1 MKPTNQKQSFTA
13 VIEAAGGGGAFVN
26 IPFDVE
32 EMYGR
37 KRVKIKASI
46 EGEPYKGTLVR
57 MGSDCHMLPVLK
69 SIREKIGKNI
79 GDEVAVTVEEDL
91 EPRIVEVPQDLQ
103 EAFIQNPEAEV
114 FFKQLSY
121 TNQKEYVKWITEAK
135 RAETR
140 LSRISKALEW
150 LGQNKPLR

>member
-1 MKPTNQKQSFTA
+1 MKPANKKQSFKA

-32 EMYGR
+32 EMYGS
-37 KRVKIKASI
+37 KRVKITASI

-57 MGSDCHMLPVLK
+57 MGSDCHKLLILK
-69 SIREKIGKNI
+69 EIREKIGKNI
-79 GDEVAVTVEEDL
+79 GDEVAVILAEDL
-91 EPRIVEVPQDLQ
+91 APRIVEVPSDLQ
-103 EAFIQNPEAEV
+103 AAFTQNPEAEV

-121 TNQKEYVKWITEAK
+121 TNQKEYVKWIEEAK

>member
-1 MKPTNQKQSFTA
+1 MKPANKKQSFKA
-13 VIEAAGGGGAFVN
+13 VIEAADGGGAFVN

-32 EMYGR
+32 AMYGQ
-37 KRVKIKASI
+37 KRVKINASI

-57 MGSDCHMLPVLK
+57 MGSDCHKLLILK
-69 SIREKIGKNI
+69 EIREKIGKNI
-79 GDEVAVTVEEDL
+79 GDEVAVIIEEDL
-91 EPRIVEVPQDLQ
+91 APRIVEVPSDLQ
-103 EAFIQNPEAEV
+103 QAFKKNPDAEK

-121 TNQKEYVKWITEAK
+121 TNQKEYVKWVLEAK

-140 LSRISKALEW
+140 QNRISKALAL